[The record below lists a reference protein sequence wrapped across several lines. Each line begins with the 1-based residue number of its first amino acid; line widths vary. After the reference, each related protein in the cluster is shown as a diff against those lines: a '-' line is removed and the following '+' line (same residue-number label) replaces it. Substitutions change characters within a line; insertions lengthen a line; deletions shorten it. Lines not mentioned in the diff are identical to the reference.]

1 MGGSFFTLADHP
13 NIAPTSDLPFWGDRP
28 DAAQFAARM
37 DAHLVAALGAL
48 DQLLAVKGER
58 TVANTLRAYDNL
70 LLHLDSALFQTDLI
84 QNVHP
89 DEAFRAVAE
98 EGNRKAAAFANL
110 LSLNHDVYAALASLD
125 TSGADDETRYYLEK
139 ALRDF
144 RLAGVDKDEAT
155 RRQITA
161 LRDDLVKI
169 GQNFSRN
176 IRRDLRT
183 VRVSDPSELAGL
195 PADFIARH
203 KPDAE
208 GHIQLTIDYPDAL
221 PVFSYAKSEALRLAL
236 HLEYNN
242 RAYPQNIEV
251 LDRMLRHRHDLAT
264 LLGFSS
270 WADYIT
276 ADKMAGSAG
285 TASDFIDRIIEASR
299 ARADRDYQQLLK
311 RKQQDDPSAGIVNAW
326 ETSYYAEQVRQS
338 AYDFDSQSVRPYFA
352 YDRVKQGVL
361 DVTATLFGVRF
372 NRVADAP
379 VWQDGVE
386 CWQMYD
392 GDHLVGRFFLDMHPR
407 ANKYNHAAHFSI
419 RTGVAGRQI
428 PEAALVCNFPGGI
441 PDDPGLMTHDDV
453 VTFFHEFGHLI
464 HSLLAGRH
472 QWIGIGGISL
482 EQDFIEA
489 PSQMLEEWAWDAATL
504 QTFARHYQT
513 DEPIPTALVKQ
524 MKHAKEFGKGLH
536 VRRQMLYAKLS
547 LSIHERDPRTVDTDA
562 IVKNLTQQYMP
573 FPFVE
578 GTHFQTAFGHLD
590 GYSAMYYTY
599 MWSLVIAK
607 DLFSKFDRTRML
619 TPGVARDYGE
629 TILAPGG
636 SRPAAA
642 IVEAF
647 LGRPFNFAA
656 YQMWLD
662 EGSE

>member
-1 MGGSFFTLADHP
+1 LPLALADHLQT
-13 NIAPTSDLPFWGDRP
+13 ASLTDRPFWGDRP
-28 DAAQFAARM
+28 DAARFAARM
-37 DAHLVAALGAL
+37 DAHLAAAQQAL
-48 DQLLAVKGER
+48 TRLREAKGR
-58 TVANTLRAYDNL
+58 WTIVNTLRAYDDA
-70 LLHLDSALFQTDLI
+70 LLHLDSAVYQTDLI

-89 DEAFRAVAE
+89 DDAFRAVAE
-98 EGNRKAAAFANL
+98 EANQRAAAFVNA
-110 LSLNHDVYAALASLD
+110 LSLDHEVYVALAAMD
-125 TSGADDETRYYLEK
+125 IADADDETRYYIEK
-139 ALRDF
+139 TLRDF

-155 RRQITA
+155 RRNITA
-161 LRDDLVKI
+161 LRDELVKI
-169 GQNFSRN
+169 GQDFSRN

-183 VRVSDPSELAGL
+183 VVVNDPAELDGL

-203 KPDAE
+203 KPDDE
-208 GHIQLTIDYPDAL
+208 GRIRLTIDYPDAL
-221 PVFSYAKSEALRLAL
+221 PVFSYARSEALRMAM

-251 LDRMLRHRHDLAT
+251 LNRMLERRHRLAT
-264 LLGFSS
+264 MLGFAS
-270 WADYIT
+270 WADYVT
-276 ADKMAGSAG
+276 ADKMAGSAKV
-285 TASDFIDRIIEASR
+285 ASEFIDRIIEASE
-299 ARADRDYQQLLK
+299 ARAERDYHQLLK
-311 RKQQDDPSAGIVNAW
+311 RKRQDAPAAAIVNAW

-338 AYDFDSQSVRPYFA
+338 EFDFDSQSVRPYFA
-352 YDRVKQGVL
+352 YERVKQGVL

-372 NRVADAP
+372 ARVASAP
-379 VWQDGVE
+379 VWHESVE

-392 GDHLVGRFFLDMHPR
+392 GDELVGRFFLDMHPR
-407 ANKYNHAAHFSI
+407 PNKYNHAAHFSI

-472 QWIGIGGISL
+472 QWVGVGGISI

-489 PSQMLEEWAWDAATL
+489 PSQMLEEWAWDATTL

-513 DEPIPTALVKQ
+513 DEPIPAALVRQ
-524 MKHAKEFGKGLH
+524 MKRAKEFGKGLH

-547 LSIHERDPRTVDTDA
+547 LSIHESDPQAVDTDA
-562 IVKNLTQQYMP
+562 IVKDLTKQYMP

-607 DLFSKFDRTRML
+607 DLFSKFDRQAML
-619 TPGVARDYGE
+619 VPGVARQYGE

-636 SRPAAA
+636 SHPAAE
-642 IVEAF
+642 IVEDF

-656 YQMWLD
+656 YQAWLD
-662 EGSE
+662 EGEE

>member
-1 MGGSFFTLADHP
+1 MALADHL
-13 NIAPTSDLPFWGDRP
+13 NLAAPADVPFWEDQP

-37 DAHLVAALGAL
+37 DAHLMAAQDAL
-48 DQLLAVKGER
+48 ARLLAVKGKR
-58 TVANTLRAYDNL
+58 TIANTLRAYDDL

-84 QNVHP
+84 QNVHA
-89 DEAFRAVAE
+89 DEVFRAVAE
-98 EGNRKAAAFANL
+98 EGNQKAAALANV
-110 LSLNHDVYAALASLD
+110 LSLNHEVYVALAGMETTD
-125 TSGADDETRYYLEK
+125 ADEETRYYVEK
-139 ALRDF
+139 TLRDF

-155 RRQITA
+155 RKQITA

-169 GQNFSRN
+169 GQDFSRN

-183 VRVSDPSELAGL
+183 VTISDPSELDGL
-195 PADFIARH
+195 PTDFITRH
-203 KPDAE
+203 KPDHE
-208 GHIQLTIDYPDAL
+208 GRIQLTIDYPDAL
-221 PVFSYAKSEALRLAL
+221 PVFSYAKSEALRKRM

-251 LDRMLRHRHDLAT
+251 LNRMLQRRHEMAI
-264 LLGFSS
+264 LLGFAS

-276 ADKMAGSAG
+276 ADKMAGSARV
-285 TASDFIDRIIEASR
+285 ASDFIDRIIEASR
-299 ARADRDYQQLLK
+299 ARAERDYQQLLK
-311 RKQQDDPSAGIVNAW
+311 RKQQDEPTASLVNSW

-338 AYDFDSQSVRPYFA
+338 EFDFDSQSVRPYFA
-352 YDRVKQGVL
+352 YERVKQGVL

-372 NRVADAP
+372 ERAVRAP
-379 VWQDGVE
+379 VWDDAVE

-392 GDHLVGRFFLDMHPR
+392 GDELVGRFFLDMHPR
-407 ANKYNHAAHFSI
+407 PNKYNHAAHFGI

-489 PSQMLEEWAWDAATL
+489 PSQMLEEWAWDATTL

-513 DEPIPTALVKQ
+513 DEPIPAALVRQ
-524 MKHAKEFGKGLH
+524 MKRAKEFGKGLH

-547 LSIHERDPRTVDTDA
+547 LSIHERDPQEVDTDA
-562 IVKNLTQQYMP
+562 IVRNLTKQYMP

-578 GTHFQTAFGHLD
+578 DTHFQTAFGHLD

-607 DLFSKFDRTRML
+607 DLFSKFDRSRML
-619 TPGVARDYGE
+619 MPSVARQYGE

-636 SRPAAA
+636 SRPAAE
-642 IVEAF
+642 IVKDF

-656 YQMWLD
+656 YQAWLD
-662 EGSE
+662 EGTE

>member
-1 MGGSFFTLADHP
+1 LFVALANHP
-13 NIAPTSDLPFWGDRP
+13 NTPTPAGIPFWADPP
-28 DAAQFAARM
+28 DPAQFAARM
-37 DAHLVAALGAL
+37 DAHLAEAQQALSR
-48 DQLLAVKGER
+48 LLAVDGRR
-58 TVANTLRAYDNL
+58 TIANTLRPYDDL
-70 LLHLDSALFQTDLI
+70 LLHIDSAIFQTDLI

-98 EGNRKAAAFANL
+98 EANQKIAAFANA
-110 LSLNHDVYAALASLD
+110 LSLHHDVYAALVEVNTD
-125 TSGADDETRYYLEK
+125 DADDETRYYLEK
-139 ALRDF
+139 TLRDF

-155 RRQITA
+155 RRHITA

-169 GQNFSRN
+169 GQEFSRN

-183 VRVSDPSELAGL
+183 VTVTDPAELDGL

-203 KPDAE
+203 KPDEE
-208 GHIQLTIDYPDAL
+208 GRIQLTIDYPDAL
-221 PVFSYAKSEALRLAL
+221 PVFSYARSEALRRRM

-251 LDRMLRHRHDLAT
+251 LDRMLERRYELAT
-264 LLGFSS
+264 LLGFAS

-276 ADKMAGSAG
+276 ADKMAGSAR
-285 TASDFIDRIIEASR
+285 TASAFIDRIITASR
-299 ARADRDYQQLLK
+299 ARAERDYQQLLK
-311 RKQQDDPSAGIVNAW
+311 RKHEDDPRATIVNAW

-372 NRVADAP
+372 RRVEGAP
-379 VWQDGVE
+379 VWHESVE

-392 GDHLVGRFFLDMHPR
+392 GDDLVGRFFLDMHPR
-407 ANKYNHAAHFSI
+407 PNKYNHAAHFAI

-472 QWIGIGGISL
+472 QWIGIGGISI

-489 PSQMLEEWAWDAATL
+489 PSQMLEEWAWDATTL

-513 DEPIPTALVKQ
+513 DEPIPAALVRQ
-524 MKHAKEFGKGLH
+524 MKRAKEFGKGLH

-547 LSIHERDPRTVDTDA
+547 LSIHERDPREVDTDR
-562 IVKNLTQQYMP
+562 IVRSLTEQYMP

-607 DLFSKFDRTRML
+607 DLFSKFDRQAML
-619 TPGVARDYGE
+619 VEGVARQYGE
-629 TILAPGG
+629 TVLAPGG
-636 SRPAAA
+636 SRPAAE
-642 IVEAF
+642 IVRQF
-647 LGRPFNFAA
+647 LGRPFDFAA
-656 YQMWLD
+656 YQAWLD
-662 EGSE
+662 EGAE

>member
-1 MGGSFFTLADHP
+1 LRFVLADHLNTATP
-13 NIAPTSDLPFWGDRP
+13 ADTPFWGDRP

-37 DAHLVAALGAL
+37 DFHLSEAQRALA
-48 DQLLAVKGER
+48 DLLAVKDQR
-58 TVANTLRAYDNL
+58 TLANTLPAYDDL
-70 LLHLDSALFQTDLI
+70 LLHLDSALFQSDLI

-89 DEAFRAVAE
+89 DEAFRTVAE
-98 EGNRKAAAFANL
+98 ESSQKIAAFANA
-110 LSLNHDVYAALASLD
+110 LSLNHEVYAALARMD
-125 TSGADDETRYYLEK
+125 TADADQQTRYYVEK
-139 ALRDF
+139 TLRDF
-144 RLAGVDKDEAT
+144 RLAGVDQDEAT
-155 RRQITA
+155 RREITD
-161 LRDDLVKI
+161 LRDELVKI
-169 GQNFSRN
+169 GQDFSRN

-183 VRVSDPSELAGL
+183 VTVNHPSELDGL

-203 KPDAE
+203 KPGDE
-208 GHIQLTIDYPDAL
+208 GRIQLTIDYPDAL
-221 PVFSYAKSEALRLAL
+221 PVFSYARSEALRRRM

-251 LDRMLRHRHDLAT
+251 LNRMLQCRHELAT
-264 LLGFSS
+264 LLGFAS

-276 ADKMAGSAG
+276 ADKMAGSARV
-285 TASDFIDRIIEASR
+285 ASDFIDRIIEASR

-311 RKQQDDPSAGIVNAW
+311 RKQQDNPQATVVNAW
-326 ETSYYAEQVRQS
+326 ETSYYSEQVRQS
-338 AYDFDSQSVRPYFA
+338 EFDFDSQSVRPYFA
-352 YDRVKQGVL
+352 YQRVKQGVL

-372 NRVADAP
+372 ARVNDAP
-379 VWQDGVE
+379 VWQEQVE

-392 GDHLVGRFFLDMHPR
+392 GEELVGRFFLDMHPR
-407 ANKYNHAAHFSI
+407 PNKYNHAAHFGI
-419 RTGVAGRQI
+419 RTGVAKRQI

-464 HSLLAGRH
+464 HSLLAGRQ
-472 QWIGIGGISL
+472 QWVGIGGISL

-489 PSQMLEEWAWDAATL
+489 PSQMLEEWAWDATTL

-513 DEPIPTALVKQ
+513 DEPIPAALVRQ
-524 MKHAKEFGKGLH
+524 MKRAKEFGKGLH

-547 LSIHERDPRTVDTDA
+547 LSIHERDPREVDTDA
-562 IVKNLTQQYMP
+562 MVRNLTKQYLP
-573 FPFVE
+573 FPYVE
-578 GTHFQTAFGHLD
+578 GTHFQAAFGHLD

-607 DLFSKFDRTRML
+607 DLFSKFDRSRL
-619 TPGVARDYGE
+619 LVPNVARQYGE

-636 SRPAAA
+636 SRPAAE
-642 IVEAF
+642 IVRDF

-656 YQMWLD
+656 YQAWLD

>member
-1 MGGSFFTLADHP
+1 MADHINP
-13 NIAPTSDLPFWGDRP
+13 ATPAGMPFWGDRP
-28 DAAQFAARM
+28 DAAQFAAHM
-37 DAHLVAALGAL
+37 DAHLVAAQQVLAR
-48 DQLLAVKGER
+48 LLEVSGPR
-58 TVANTLRAYDNL
+58 TIANTLRVYDDM
-70 LLHLDSALFQTDLI
+70 LLHLDSALYQTDLV

-98 EGNRKAAAFANL
+98 EGNQKAAAFANA
-110 LSLNHDVYAALASLD
+110 LSLNHEVYAALARLD
-125 TSGADDETRYYLEK
+125 TADADQETRYYVEK
-139 ALRDF
+139 TLRDF

-155 RRQITA
+155 RQKITA
-161 LRDDLVKI
+161 LRDELVKI
-169 GQNFSRN
+169 GQDFSRN

-183 VRVSDPSELAGL
+183 VTVNDPSELDGL

-203 KPDAE
+203 KPDDA
-208 GHIQLTIDYPDAL
+208 GRICLTIDYPDAL
-221 PVFSYAKSEALRLAL
+221 PVFSYARSEALRLAM
-236 HLEYNN
+236 HLEYHN

-251 LDRMLRHRHDLAT
+251 LNRMLHRRNELAT
-264 LLGFSS
+264 LLGFAS

-276 ADKMAGSAG
+276 ADKMAGSARV
-285 TASDFIDRIIEASR
+285 ASNFIDRIIEASR
-299 ARADRDYQQLLK
+299 ARAEGDYLQLLK
-311 RKQQDDPSAGIVNAW
+311 RKRQDDPGAEIINAW
-326 ETSYYAEQVRQS
+326 ETSYYAEQVRQT
-338 AYDFDSQSVRPYFA
+338 AFDFDSQSVRPYFA
-352 YDRVKQGVL
+352 YERVKQGVL
-361 DVTATLFGVRF
+361 DVTATLFGVCF
-372 NRVADAP
+372 ERVTGAP
-379 VWQDGVE
+379 VWHELVE

-392 GDHLVGRFFLDMHPR
+392 GDNLVGRFFLDMHPR
-407 ANKYNHAAHFSI
+407 PNKYNHAAHFGI
-419 RTGVAGRQI
+419 RTGVANRQI

-489 PSQMLEEWAWDAATL
+489 PSQMLEEWAWDATTL

-513 DEPIPTALVKQ
+513 DEPIPAALVRQ
-524 MKHAKEFGKGLH
+524 MKRAKEFGKGLH

-547 LSIHERDPRTVDTDA
+547 LSVHERDPQQVDTDA
-562 IVKNLTQQYMP
+562 MVRNLTEQYMP

-607 DLFSKFDRTRML
+607 DLFSKFDRQAML
-619 TPGVARDYGE
+619 APGVARQYGE

-636 SRPAAA
+636 SRPAAE
-642 IVEAF
+642 IVKDF

-656 YQMWLD
+656 YQAWLD
-662 EGSE
+662 EGTE

>member
-1 MGGSFFTLADHP
+1 M
-13 NIAPTSDLPFWGDRP
+13 NIAAPADVPFWEDQP

-37 DAHLVAALGAL
+37 DAHLSAAQDAL
-48 DQLLAVKGER
+48 ARLLAVKGKH
-58 TVANTLRAYDNL
+58 TIANTLRAYDDL

-84 QNVHP
+84 QNVHA

-98 EGNRKAAAFANL
+98 EGNQKAAAFANA
-110 LSLNHDVYAALASLD
+110 LSLNHEVYVALASMETTD
-125 TSGADDETRYYLEK
+125 ADEETRYYVEK
-139 ALRDF
+139 TLRDF

-155 RRQITA
+155 RKQITA

-169 GQNFSRN
+169 GQDFSRN

-183 VRVSDPSELAGL
+183 VTISDPSELVGL
-195 PADFIARH
+195 PADFITRH
-203 KPDAE
+203 KPDSE
-208 GHIQLTIDYPDAL
+208 GRIQLTIDYPDAL
-221 PVFSYAKSEALRLAL
+221 PVFSYAKSEALRKRM

-251 LDRMLRHRHDLAT
+251 LNRMLQRRHEMAI
-264 LLGFSS
+264 LLGFAS

-276 ADKMAGSAG
+276 ADKMAGSAKV
-285 TASDFIDRIIEASR
+285 ASQFIDRIIEASR
-299 ARADRDYQQLLK
+299 ARAERDYQQLLK
-311 RKQQDDPSAGIVNAW
+311 RKQQDAPTASMVNAW

-338 AYDFDSQSVRPYFA
+338 EFDFDSQSVRPYFA
-352 YDRVKQGVL
+352 YERVKQGVL

-372 NRVADAP
+372 ERVVSAP
-379 VWQDGVE
+379 VWDEWVE

-407 ANKYNHAAHFSI
+407 PNKYNHAAHFGI
-419 RTGVAGRQI
+419 RTGVAGQQI

-489 PSQMLEEWAWDAATL
+489 PSQMLEEWAWDATTL
-504 QTFARHYQT
+504 QTFAKHYQT
-513 DEPIPTALVKQ
+513 DEPIPAALVRQ
-524 MKHAKEFGKGLH
+524 MKRAKEFGKGLH

-547 LSIHERDPRTVDTDA
+547 LSIHERDPQEVDTDA
-562 IVKNLTQQYMP
+562 IVRSLTKQFMP
-573 FPFVE
+573 FPYVE

-607 DLFSKFDRTRML
+607 DLFSKFDRSRML
-619 TPGVARDYGE
+619 APSVARQYGE

-636 SRPAAA
+636 SRPAAE
-642 IVEAF
+642 IVKDF
-647 LGRPFNFAA
+647 LGRHFNFAA
-656 YQMWLD
+656 YQAWLD
-662 EGSE
+662 EGTE

>member
-1 MGGSFFTLADHP
+1 MFFALVNHP
-13 NIAPTSDLPFWGDRP
+13 NTPTPGGVPFWADQP
-28 DAAQFAARM
+28 DPAQFAARM
-37 DAHLVAALGAL
+37 YAHLAEAQEAL
-48 DQLLAVKGER
+48 DRLLAVDGRR
-58 TVANTLRAYDNL
+58 TITNTLRAYDDL
-70 LLHLDSALFQTDLI
+70 LLHLDSAIFQTDLI

-89 DEAFRAVAE
+89 DEAYRAVAE
-98 EGNRKAAAFANL
+98 EANQKVAAFANA
-110 LSLNHDVYAALASLD
+110 LSLHHEVYAALAQVKTED
-125 TSGADDETRYYLEK
+125 ADDETRYYLEK
-139 ALRDF
+139 TLRDF

-169 GQNFSRN
+169 GQEFSRN

-183 VRVSDPSELAGL
+183 VIVNDSAELDGL

-203 KPDAE
+203 KPDDE
-208 GHIQLTIDYPDAL
+208 GHIELTIDYPDAL
-221 PVFSYAKSEALRLAL
+221 PIFSYARSEDLRRRM

-242 RAYPQNIEV
+242 RAYPQNIGV
-251 LDRMLRHRHDLAT
+251 LDRMLERRHELAT
-264 LLGFSS
+264 LLGFAS

-276 ADKMAGSAG
+276 ADKMAGSAR
-285 TASDFIDRIIEASR
+285 TASEFIDRIIEASR
-299 ARADRDYQQLLK
+299 ARAERDYRQLLK
-311 RKQQDDPSAGIVNAW
+311 RKHQDDPQATIVNAW

-338 AYDFDSQSVRPYFA
+338 AFDFDSQSVRPYFV
-352 YDRVKQGVL
+352 YQRVKQGVL

-372 NRVADAP
+372 ERVAGAS
-379 VWQDGVE
+379 VWHESVE

-392 GDHLVGRFFLDMHPR
+392 GDKLVGRFFLDMHPR
-407 ANKYNHAAHFSI
+407 PNKYNHAAHFAI

-472 QWIGIGGISL
+472 QWIGIGGISI

-489 PSQMLEEWAWDAATL
+489 PSQMLEEWAWDATTL

-513 DEPIPTALVKQ
+513 DEPIPAALVRQ
-524 MKHAKEFGKGLH
+524 MKRAKEFGKGLH

-547 LSIHERDPRTVDTDA
+547 LSIHERDPREVDTDA
-562 IVKNLTQQYMP
+562 IVRSLTEQYMP

-607 DLFSKFDRTRML
+607 DLFSKFDRSHML
-619 TPGVARDYGE
+619 VQGVARQYGE
-629 TILAPGG
+629 TVLAPGG
-636 SRPAAA
+636 SHPAAD
-642 IVEAF
+642 IVREF
-647 LGRPFNFAA
+647 LGRPFDFAA
-656 YQMWLD
+656 YQAWLD
-662 EGSE
+662 EGAE

>member
-1 MGGSFFTLADHP
+1 M
-13 NIAPTSDLPFWGDRP
+13 PFWGDRP
-28 DAAQFAARM
+28 DAAQFAALM
-37 DAHLVAALGAL
+37 DAHLVAAQQAL
-48 DQLLAVKGER
+48 ARLLEAGGPR
-58 TVANTLRAYDNL
+58 AIANTLRVYDDI
-70 LLHLDSALFQTDLI
+70 LLHLDSALYQTDLV

-98 EGNRKAAAFANL
+98 EGNQKAAAFANA
-110 LSLNHDVYAALASLD
+110 LSLNHEVYAALARLE
-125 TSGADDETRYYLEK
+125 TADADQETRYYVEK
-139 ALRDF
+139 TLRDF

-155 RRQITA
+155 RQKITA
-161 LRDDLVKI
+161 LRDQLVKI
-169 GQNFSRN
+169 GQDFSRN

-183 VRVSDPSELAGL
+183 VTVKDASELDGL

-203 KPDAE
+203 KPDDA
-208 GHIQLTIDYPDAL
+208 GRISLTIDYPDAL
-221 PVFSYAKSEALRLAL
+221 PVFSYARNEALRLAM
-236 HLEYNN
+236 HLEYHN

-251 LDRMLRHRHDLAT
+251 LNHMLQRRHELAT
-264 LLGFSS
+264 LLGFAS

-276 ADKMAGSAG
+276 ADKMVGSARV
-285 TASDFIDRIIEASR
+285 ASNFIDRIIEASR
-299 ARADRDYQQLLK
+299 ARAERDYQQLLK
-311 RKQQDDPSAGIVNAW
+311 RKRQDHPGAEIINAW
-326 ETSYYAEQVRQS
+326 ETSYYAEQVRQTEF
-338 AYDFDSQSVRPYFA
+338 DFDSQSVRPYFA
-352 YDRVKQGVL
+352 YERVKQGVL

-372 NRVADAP
+372 LRVAGAP
-379 VWQDGVE
+379 VWHESVE

-392 GDHLVGRFFLDMHPR
+392 GDNLVGRFFLDMHPR
-407 ANKYNHAAHFSI
+407 PNKYNHAAHFGI
-419 RTGVAGRQI
+419 RTGVANRQI

-489 PSQMLEEWAWDAATL
+489 PSQMLEEWAWDATTL

-513 DEPIPTALVKQ
+513 DEPIPAALVRQ
-524 MKHAKEFGKGLH
+524 MKRAKEFGKGLH

-547 LSIHERDPRTVDTDA
+547 LSVHERDPQQVDTDA
-562 IVKNLTQQYMP
+562 MVRNLTEQYMP

-607 DLFSKFDRTRML
+607 DLFSKFDRQAML
-619 TPGVARDYGE
+619 APGVARQYGE

-636 SRPAAA
+636 SRPAAE
-642 IVEAF
+642 IVKDF

-656 YQMWLD
+656 YQAWLD
-662 EGSE
+662 EGAE

>member
-1 MGGSFFTLADHP
+1 LRFALADHLNHP
-13 NIAPTSDLPFWGDRP
+13 LPADLPFWEDQPGT
-28 DAAQFAARM
+28 AQFAARM
-37 DAHLVAALGAL
+37 DAHLAAAQQAL
-48 DQLLAVKGER
+48 EGLLAVKGTR
-58 TVANTLRAYDNL
+58 TVANTLRAYDDL
-70 LLHLDSALFQTDLI
+70 LLHLDSALYQTDLI

-98 EGNRKAAAFANL
+98 AGNQKAAAFANA
-110 LSLNHDVYAALASLD
+110 LSLNHEVYMALAEME
-125 TSGADDETRYYLEK
+125 TAGADVETRYYIEK
-139 ALRDF
+139 TLRDF

-155 RRQITA
+155 RQRITA

-169 GQNFSRN
+169 GQDFSRN

-183 VRVSDPSELAGL
+183 VAVKEAAELDGL

-203 KPDAE
+203 TPDSQ
-208 GHIQLTIDYPDAL
+208 GQIQLTIDYPDAL
-221 PVFSYAKSEALRLAL
+221 PVFAYAKSEALRKQM

-251 LDRMLRHRHDLAT
+251 LNRMLQRRHELAT
-264 LLGFSS
+264 MLGFAS

-276 ADKMAGSAG
+276 ADKMAGSASV
-285 TASDFIDRIIEASR
+285 ASDFITRIIEASR
-299 ARADRDYQQLLK
+299 ERAERDYQQLLK
-311 RKQQDDPSAGIVNAW
+311 RKQQDNPAARLVNAW

-338 AYDFDSQSVRPYFA
+338 AFDFDSQSVRPYFA
-352 YDRVKQGVL
+352 YERVKQGVL

-372 NRVADAP
+372 ERLSGAP
-379 VWQDGVE
+379 VWDEAVE
-386 CWQMYD
+386 CWQMFD
-392 GDHLVGRFFLDMHPR
+392 GEKRVGRFFLDMHPR
-407 ANKYNHAAHFSI
+407 PNKYNHAAHFGI
-419 RTGVAGRQI
+419 RTGVRNRQI

-441 PDDPGLMTHDDV
+441 PGDPGLMTHDDV

-489 PSQMLEEWAWDAATL
+489 PSQMLEEWAWDATTL

-513 DEPIPTALVKQ
+513 DEPIPAALVRQ
-524 MKHAKEFGKGLH
+524 MKRAKEFGKGLH
-536 VRRQMLYAKLS
+536 VRRQMLYARLS
-547 LSIHERDPRTVDTDA
+547 ISIHERNPREVDTDA
-562 IVKNLTQQYMP
+562 IVKELTKQYMP

-607 DLFSKFDRTRML
+607 DLFSKFDRSRML
-619 TPGVARDYGE
+619 APGVARQYGE
-629 TILAPGG
+629 TVLAPGG
-636 SRPAAA
+636 ARPAAE
-642 IVEAF
+642 IVKDF

-656 YQMWLD
+656 YQAWLD
-662 EGSE
+662 EGNE

>member
-1 MGGSFFTLADHP
+1 MALADQL
-13 NIAPTSDLPFWGDRP
+13 NIAAPADAPFWEDQP

-37 DAHLVAALGAL
+37 DAHLIAAQHAL
-48 DQLLAVKGER
+48 ARLLAVKGKR
-58 TVANTLRAYDNL
+58 TIANTLRVYDDL
-70 LLHLDSALFQTDLI
+70 LLHLDSALYQTDLI
-84 QNVHP
+84 QNVHS

-98 EGNRKAAAFANL
+98 EGNQKIAAFANV
-110 LSLNHDVYAALASLD
+110 LSLNHEVYVALASMD
-125 TSGADDETRYYLEK
+125 ITDADDETRYYVEK
-139 ALRDF
+139 TLRDF

-155 RRQITA
+155 RQQITA
-161 LRDDLVKI
+161 LRDDLVRI
-169 GQNFSRN
+169 GQDFSRN

-183 VRVSDPSELAGL
+183 VTISGPSELAGL

-203 KPDAE
+203 KPDNE
-208 GHIQLTIDYPDAL
+208 GRIQLTIDYPDAL
-221 PVFSYAKSEALRLAL
+221 PVFSYAKSEALRKRM

-251 LDRMLRHRHDLAT
+251 LNRMLQRRHELAT
-264 LLGFSS
+264 LIGFAS

-276 ADKMAGSAG
+276 ADKMAGSARI
-285 TASDFIDRIIEASR
+285 ASDFIDRIIEASR
-299 ARADRDYQQLLK
+299 ARAERDYQQLLK
-311 RKQQDDPSAGIVNAW
+311 RKQQDAPTASLVNAW

-338 AYDFDSQSVRPYFA
+338 EFDFDSQSVRPYFA
-352 YDRVKQGVL
+352 YERVKQGVL

-372 NRVADAP
+372 ERVTSAP
-379 VWQDGVE
+379 VWNDAVE
-386 CWQMYD
+386 CWQMHD
-392 GDHLVGRFFLDMHPR
+392 GDQLVGRFFLDMHPR
-407 ANKYNHAAHFSI
+407 PNKYNHAAHFGI
-419 RTGVAGRQI
+419 RTGAANRQI

-489 PSQMLEEWAWDAATL
+489 PSQMLEEWAWDATTL

-513 DEPIPTALVKQ
+513 DEPIPAALVRQ
-524 MKHAKEFGKGLH
+524 MKRAKEFGKGLH

-547 LSIHERDPRTVDTDA
+547 LSIHERDPQEVDTDS
-562 IVKNLTQQYMP
+562 IVRNLTKQFMP

-607 DLFSKFDRTRML
+607 DLFSRFDRSRML
-619 TPGVARDYGE
+619 VPRVARQYGE

-636 SRPAAA
+636 SRPAAE
-642 IVEAF
+642 IVKDF

-656 YQMWLD
+656 YQAWLD
-662 EGSE
+662 EGTE

>member
-1 MGGSFFTLADHP
+1 LALADQL
-13 NIAPTSDLPFWGDRP
+13 NIAAPADAPFWEDQP

-37 DAHLVAALGAL
+37 DAHLIAAQHAL
-48 DQLLAVKGER
+48 ARLLAVKGKR
-58 TVANTLRAYDNL
+58 TIANTLRVYDDL
-70 LLHLDSALFQTDLI
+70 LLHLDSALYQTDLI
-84 QNVHP
+84 QNVHS

-98 EGNRKAAAFANL
+98 EGNQKIAAFANV
-110 LSLNHDVYAALASLD
+110 LSLNHEVYVALASMD
-125 TSGADDETRYYLEK
+125 ITDADDETRYYVEK
-139 ALRDF
+139 TLRDF

-155 RRQITA
+155 RQQITA
-161 LRDDLVKI
+161 LRDDLVRI
-169 GQNFSRN
+169 GQDFSRN

-183 VRVSDPSELAGL
+183 VTISDPSELDGL

-203 KPDAE
+203 KPDNE
-208 GHIQLTIDYPDAL
+208 GRIQLTIDYPDAL
-221 PVFSYAKSEALRLAL
+221 PVFSYAKSEALRRRM

-251 LDRMLRHRHDLAT
+251 LNRMLQRRHELAT
-264 LLGFSS
+264 LLGFAS

-276 ADKMAGSAG
+276 ADKMAGSARI
-285 TASDFIDRIIEASR
+285 ASDFIDRIIEASR
-299 ARADRDYQQLLK
+299 ARAERDHQQLLK
-311 RKQQDDPSAGIVNAW
+311 RKQQDEPTAGLVNAW

-338 AYDFDSQSVRPYFA
+338 EFDFDSQSVRPYFA
-352 YDRVKQGVL
+352 YERVKQGVL

-372 NRVADAP
+372 ERVASAP
-379 VWQDGVE
+379 VWNDAVE

-392 GDHLVGRFFLDMHPR
+392 GDKLVGRFFLDMHPR
-407 ANKYNHAAHFSI
+407 PNKYNHAAHFGI
-419 RTGVAGRQI
+419 RTGAANRQI

-489 PSQMLEEWAWDAATL
+489 PSQMLEEWAWDATTL

-513 DEPIPTALVKQ
+513 DEPIPAALVRQ
-524 MKHAKEFGKGLH
+524 MKRAKEFGKGLH

-547 LSIHERDPRTVDTDA
+547 LSIHERDPREVDTDA
-562 IVKNLTQQYMP
+562 IVRNLTKQFMP
-573 FPFVE
+573 YPFVE

-607 DLFSKFDRTRML
+607 DLFSRFDRSRML
-619 TPGVARDYGE
+619 VPSVARQYGE

-636 SRPAAA
+636 SRPAAE
-642 IVEAF
+642 IVKDF

-656 YQMWLD
+656 YQAWLD
-662 EGSE
+662 EGTE

>member
-1 MGGSFFTLADHP
+1 LADHL
-13 NIAPTSDLPFWGDRP
+13 NIPSPADVPFWEDQP

-37 DAHLVAALGAL
+37 GAHLSAAQEAL
-48 DQLLAVKGER
+48 ARLLAIKGRR
-58 TVANTLRAYDNL
+58 TIASTLRAYDDL

-89 DEAFRAVAE
+89 DETFRAVAE
-98 EGNRKAAAFANL
+98 EANQKAAQFANA
-110 LSLNHDVYAALASLD
+110 LSLHHEVYAALAGMD
-125 TSGADDETRYYLEK
+125 TTDADEQTRYYVEK
-139 ALRDF
+139 TLRDF

-155 RRQITA
+155 RQQITA

-169 GQNFSRN
+169 GQDFSRN

-183 VRVSDPSELAGL
+183 VTIDDSSELDGL

-203 KPDAE
+203 KPDIE
-208 GHIQLTIDYPDAL
+208 GRIQLTIDYPDAL
-221 PVFSYAKSEALRLAL
+221 PVFSYAKSEVLRKRM

-251 LDRMLRHRHDLAT
+251 LNRMLHRRHELAT
-264 LLGFSS
+264 LLGFAS

-276 ADKMAGSAG
+276 ADKMAGSARV
-285 TASDFIDRIIEASR
+285 ASEFIDRIIEASR
-299 ARADRDYQQLLK
+299 ARAERDYQQLLK
-311 RKQQDDPSAGIVNAW
+311 RKRQDDPTASLVNAW

-338 AYDFDSQSVRPYFA
+338 EFDFDSQSVRPYFA
-352 YDRVKQGVL
+352 YERVKQGVL

-372 NRVADAP
+372 ERVASAPAWSDA
-379 VWQDGVE
+379 VE

-392 GDHLVGRFFLDMHPR
+392 GNQLVGRFFLDMHPR
-407 ANKYNHAAHFSI
+407 PNKYNHAAHFGI
-419 RTGVAGRQI
+419 RTGVASRQI

-489 PSQMLEEWAWDAATL
+489 PSQMLEEWAWDATTL

-513 DEPIPTALVKQ
+513 DEPIPAALVRQ
-524 MKHAKEFGKGLH
+524 MKRAKEFGKGLH

-547 LSIHERDPRTVDTDA
+547 LSIHERSPQEVDTDA
-562 IVKNLTQQYMP
+562 IVRNLTMQYMP

-607 DLFSKFDRTRML
+607 DLFSKFDRSRML
-619 TPGVARDYGE
+619 VPSVARQYGE

-636 SRPAAA
+636 SRPAAE
-642 IVEAF
+642 IVEEF

-656 YQMWLD
+656 YQAWLD
-662 EGSE
+662 EGAE

>member
-1 MGGSFFTLADHP
+1 M
-13 NIAPTSDLPFWGDRP
+13 PFWGDRP
-28 DAAQFAARM
+28 DAAQVAALM
-37 DAHLVAALGAL
+37 DAHLVAAQQAL
-48 DQLLAVKGER
+48 ARLLEVTGPR
-58 TVANTLRAYDNL
+58 TIANTLRVYDDI
-70 LLHLDSALFQTDLI
+70 LLHLDSALYQTDLV

-98 EGNRKAAAFANL
+98 EGNQKAAAFANA
-110 LSLNHDVYAALASLD
+110 LSLNHEVYVALARLEM
-125 TSGADDETRYYLEK
+125 ADADQETRYYVEK
-139 ALRDF
+139 TLRDF

-155 RRQITA
+155 RQKITA
-161 LRDDLVKI
+161 LRDQLVKI
-169 GQNFSRN
+169 GQDFSRN

-183 VRVSDPSELAGL
+183 VTVNDPSELDGL

-203 KPDAE
+203 KPDDA
-208 GHIQLTIDYPDAL
+208 GRISLTIDYPDAL
-221 PVFSYAKSEALRLAL
+221 PIFSYARSEALRLAM
-236 HLEYNN
+236 HLEYHN

-251 LDRMLRHRHDLAT
+251 LNRMLHCRHDLAT
-264 LLGFSS
+264 LLGFAS

-276 ADKMAGSAG
+276 ADKMAGSARA
-285 TASDFIDRIIEASR
+285 ASDFIDRIIEASR
-299 ARADRDYQQLLK
+299 ARAEGDYQQLLK
-311 RKQQDDPSAGIVNAW
+311 RKRQDDPGAEIINAW
-326 ETSYYAEQVRQS
+326 ETSYYAEQVRQT
-338 AYDFDSQSVRPYFA
+338 AFDFDSQSVRPYFA
-352 YDRVKQGVL
+352 YERVKQGVL

-372 NRVADAP
+372 ARLPGAP
-379 VWQDGVE
+379 VWHESVE

-392 GDHLVGRFFLDMHPR
+392 GDNLVGRFFLDMHPR
-407 ANKYNHAAHFSI
+407 PNKYNHAAHFGI
-419 RTGVAGRQI
+419 RTGVANRQI

-489 PSQMLEEWAWDAATL
+489 PSQMLEEWAWDTTTL

-513 DEPIPTALVKQ
+513 DEPIPAALVRQ
-524 MKHAKEFGKGLH
+524 MKRAKEFGKGLH

-547 LSIHERDPRTVDTDA
+547 LAVHERDPQQVDTD
-562 IVKNLTQQYMP
+562 VMVRNLTEQYMP

-607 DLFSKFDRTRML
+607 DLFSKFDRQAML
-619 TPGVARDYGE
+619 VPGVARQYGE

-636 SRPAAA
+636 SRPAAE
-642 IVEAF
+642 IVKDF

-656 YQMWLD
+656 YQAWLD
-662 EGSE
+662 EGTE